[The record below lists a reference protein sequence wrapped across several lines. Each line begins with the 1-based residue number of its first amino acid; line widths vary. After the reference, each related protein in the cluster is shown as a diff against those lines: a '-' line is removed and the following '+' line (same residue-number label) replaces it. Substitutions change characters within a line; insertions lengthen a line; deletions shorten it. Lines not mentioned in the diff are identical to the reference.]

1 MLEIKALASGS
12 SGNCY
17 RVNDGKTSLLIEA
30 GIPIQK
36 IKEGLD
42 FNLTDIVGCLISH
55 EHGDHS
61 KAISAVIAA
70 GVDCYLSPGTIDVL
84 DSIDSNHHRIHA
96 ISAKKPLQVGSWVV
110 KAFEVQHDANDPIG
124 FILWSRNTGDKL
136 IYITD
141 SFYSK
146 YIFNKP
152 DYIMVE
158 CNYSEEIL
166 KKNVKTGKVHP
177 VLEKR
182 LKRSHF
188 SLENVKDFLKSNDLR
203 NTKEIWLLH
212 LSNTNSDKKLF
223 KKTIQE
229 LTGKLVKI
237 AGGGD

>member
-36 IKEGLD
+36 IKEGLN
-42 FNLTDIVGCLISH
+42 FTLTDIVGCLISH

-61 KAISAVIAA
+61 KSISEVIAA

-84 DSIDSNHHRIHA
+84 DSIDSSYHRIHA
-96 ISAKKPLQVGSWVV
+96 ISAKKPLQIGSWVV
-110 KAFEVQHDANDPIG
+110 KPFEVQHDANDPIG

-166 KKNVKTGKVHP
+166 KKNVKAGKVHP

-212 LSNTNSDKKLF
+212 LSNTNSDEKLF

>member
-61 KAISAVIAA
+61 KSISEVIAA

-96 ISAKKPLQVGSWVV
+96 ISAKKPIQAGSWVV
-110 KAFEVQHDANDPIG
+110 KPFEVQHDANDPIG

-146 YIFNKP
+146 YTFNKP

-166 KKNVKTGKVHP
+166 KKNVEAGKVHP

-188 SLENVKDFLKSNDLR
+188 SLENVKDFLNSNDLR

-212 LSNTNSDKKLF
+212 LSDTNSDEKLF
-223 KKTIQE
+223 KKEVQE
-229 LTGKLVKI
+229 LTGKLVFI
-237 AGGGD
+237 A

>member
-30 GIPIQK
+30 GISIQK
-36 IKEGLD
+36 IKESLD
-42 FNLTDIVGCLISH
+42 FTLTDIVGCLISH

-61 KAISAVIAA
+61 KSISDVIAA

-110 KAFEVQHDANDPIG
+110 KPFEVQHDANDPIG

-146 YIFNKP
+146 YTFNKP

-166 KKNVKTGKVHP
+166 KKNVEAGKVHP

-188 SLENVKDFLKSNDLR
+188 SLENVKDFLNSNDLR

-212 LSNTNSDKKLF
+212 LSDTNSDEKLF
-223 KKTIQE
+223 KKEVQE
-229 LTGKLVKI
+229 LTGKLVFI
-237 AGGGD
+237 A

>member
-1 MLEIKALASGS
+1 MLDIKALASGS

-17 RVNDGKTSLLIEA
+17 RVSDGKTSLLIEA

-36 IKEGLD
+36 IKEGLN
-42 FNLTDIVGCLISH
+42 FNLTEIAGCLISH

-61 KAISAVIAA
+61 KSISDVIAA

-110 KAFEVQHDANDPIG
+110 KPFEVQHDANDPIG

-166 KKNVKTGKVHP
+166 KKNVEAGKIHP

-188 SLENVKDFLKSNDLR
+188 SLENVKDFLNSNDLR

-212 LSNTNSDKKLF
+212 LSDTNSNKKLF
-223 KKTIQE
+223 KKEIQK

>member
-1 MLEIKALASGS
+1 MLDIKALASGS

-17 RVNDGKTSLLIEA
+17 KVNDGKTSLLIEA
-30 GIPIQK
+30 GIPINK

-42 FNLTDIVGCLISH
+42 FTLTDIVGCLISH

-61 KAISAVIAA
+61 KSISDVISA
-70 GVDCYLSPGTIDVL
+70 GVDCYFTSGTIEAL
-84 DSIDSNHHRIHA
+84 DNINTTHHRIHA
-96 ISAKKPLQVGSWVV
+96 ITARNPIAIGSWVV
-110 KAFEVQHDANDPIG
+110 KPFEVRHDANEPVG
-124 FILWSRNTGDKL
+124 FILWSKETGDKL

-146 YIFNKP
+146 YTFNKP

-158 CNYSEEIL
+158 CNYSERIL
-166 KKNVKTGKVHP
+166 TKNVETGKVHP

-212 LSNTNSDKKLF
+212 LSNTNSDEKLF
-223 KKTIQE
+223 KKEIQK
-229 LTGKLVKI
+229 LTGKLVFI
-237 AGGGD
+237 A